1 MFVFCFVLMIH
12 ESDFGFDSESRS
24 YLDQT
29 KQIEKPVNLDSLYCR
44 LPWVLIMR
52 LYLTFISSKR
62 SSNKDMLIV
71 FSLILSRLQIML
83 ILKLIFAKSKLIV
96 GGGGVVYT
104 WILEGSPYIGI
115 GTFGMFVGVEYQRI
129 RMEFRM
135 IAMSITWATADGSA
149 GKSVHTWSKRAT
161 KKSIRRLIYD
171 DGAMVAMN
179 EMNSQPI
186 PAFPYFLPICI
197 GGITEAMIYCQL
209 NFFLLLPFILFY
221 SWQISDFNP

>member
-96 GGGGVVYT
+96 GRGGG
-104 WILEGSPYIGI
+104 
-115 GTFGMFVGVEYQRI
+115 
-129 RMEFRM
+129 
-135 IAMSITWATADGSA
+135 
-149 GKSVHTWSKRAT
+149 SVHLNLRGFSLHRN
-161 KKSIRRLIYD
+161 RNVRNVR
-171 DGAMVAMN
+171 GGR
-179 EMNSQPI
+179 I
-186 PAFPYFLPICI
+186 PADQNGISDDCDVNHVGYGRRISRKKCSHLVEKGNEEINSTVDLWWWCDGGDEWNEFPTYSCIPLFFTHLYRRYHWGNDLLPI
-197 GGITEAMIYCQL
+197 E
-209 NFFLLLPFILFY
+209 FFSVTSFHLILFLT
-221 SWQISDFNP
+221 N